1 MADIGLAVAIEELR
15 QELYLAQSAGAGQQ
29 LAFEIEE
36 AQLELLLE
44 LRNEGRGGGK
54 LTFGVATVDASGS
67 VGSTRAHKLT
77 LKLKVKDRATGD
89 GQVDVGVEEAGSWD
103 ED

>member
-44 LRNEGRGGGK
+44 LRNEGRGGG
-54 LTFGVATVDASGS
+54 S
-67 VGSTRAHKLT
+67 
-77 LKLKVKDRATGD
+77 
-89 GQVDVGVEEAGSWD
+89 
-103 ED
+103 